1 MRKLIFQVALFFG
14 AVVTALSCYNESP
27 PVPSLF
33 KPEDVSFNTHVLPIL
48 TTQCASEAN
57 ECHNNKELPD
67 LRDSTA
73 YRSLTAGGYYNV
85 TFPEESKL
93 YKAIVFGVA
102 GLDMPPTGQLTQL
115 DKDLILTWITK
126 GAPND

>member
-1 MRKLIFQVALFFG
+1 MKYRVALLLG
-14 AVVTALSCYNESP
+14 AMVTILSCYNEYP

-33 KPEDVSFNTHVLPIL
+33 KPEDVSFKTHVLPIL
-48 TTQCASEAN
+48 TTNCASEAN
-57 ECHNNKELPD
+57 ECHNNKEAPH
-67 LRDSTA
+67 LRASSA

-85 TFPEESKL
+85 VFPEESKL
-93 YKAIVFGVA
+93 YKAITVGVN
-102 GLDMPPTGQLTQL
+102 GLDMPPTGQLSQL